1 MTPAESSSSGL
12 TGAGPVPPRPVSPST
27 VSPSTVL
34 PSTGGR
40 VTESRAE
47 RFSRELTDLKIADP
61 SAGHPRLWQ
70 RMGAIL
76 MVLGIVLG
84 VCAYLIS
91 HRTTSSLTQ
100 GDAITIGLGGV
111 TLAVTG
117 SAVFLRYSLT
127 GFLRF
132 WMARQS
138 FELNILAER
147 VFTGALHDA
156 ANGTSAK
163 DATRNR

>member
-1 MTPAESSSSGL
+1 MTSAESSPSSV
-12 TGAGPVPPRPVSPST
+12 TAAGAVS
-27 VSPSTVL
+27 

-40 VTESRAE
+40 VAESRAE

-70 RMGAIL
+70 RTGAVL
-76 MVLGIVLG
+76 MVLGVVLG
-84 VCAYLIS
+84 VSAYLVS

-100 GDAITIGLGGV
+100 GDAITIALGGV
-111 TLAVTG
+111 TLAVVG
-117 SAVFLRYSLT
+117 SAIFLRYSLT

-147 VFTGALHDA
+147 VFAGALLDT
-156 ANGTSAK
+156 ANGASPKEAP
-163 DATRNR
+163 RNRSRTDS

>member
-1 MTPAESSSSGL
+1 MTSAESSSFGVP
-12 TGAGPVPPRPVSPST
+12 GAGPVPPSPVSPST

-40 VTESRAE
+40 VAESRAE

-70 RMGAIL
+70 RLGAIL

-84 VCAYLIS
+84 ACAYLIS

-138 FELNILAER
+138 YDIALLADRLLER
-147 VFTGALHDA
+147 G
-156 ANGTSAK
+156 
-163 DATRNR
+163 RNDGFASTDPDR

>member
-1 MTPAESSSSGL
+1 
-12 TGAGPVPPRPVSPST
+12 
-27 VSPSTVL
+27 VL

-40 VTESRAE
+40 VAESRAE
-47 RFSRELTDLKIADP
+47 RFSRELADLKIADP

-70 RMGAIL
+70 RTGAVL
-76 MVLGIVLG
+76 MALG
-84 VCAYLIS
+84 VAGGVCGYLIS
-91 HRTTSSLTQ
+91 HRTTSALTQ

-111 TLAVTG
+111 TLAVVG
-117 SAVFLRYSLT
+117 SAIFLRYSLT

-147 VFTGALHDA
+147 VFAGALLDT
-156 ANGTSAK
+156 ANGTSPK
-163 DATRNR
+163 EPPVTSPVSTP